1 MLAEEETRAAEFR
14 ALQARRC
21 QAKAA
26 RAAQLR
32 GSESAYQGLLAR
44 TEAIRRGN
52 NGYEEEC
59 TDEGQPFGN

>member
-1 MLAEEETRAAEFR
+1 MADEETRAAEFR

-26 RAAQLR
+26 RAEGLH
-32 GSESAYQGLLAR
+32 GSKSAYEGLLAR

-52 NGYEEEC
+52 DGYEEEC
-59 TDEGQPFGN
+59 RDEGQPFGN